1 MKRYTAAKAR
11 QQFSL
16 LLNTAERGE
25 SVIIERRGVRF
36 RIRVEQQPGL
46 RSAPRRV
53 PVIEFVDPAVAAG
66 RWGWDWEPEGLRFVA
81 AKRGRR

>member
-1 MKRYTAAKAR
+1 MKRFTAAKAR

-16 LLNTAERGE
+16 LLDTAERGE

-36 RIRVEQQPGL
+36 RIRAEQQPAL
-46 RSAPRRV
+46 RATSRRV
-53 PVIEFVDPAVAAG
+53 PVIEFVDPAIAAG
-66 RWGWDWEPEGLRFVA
+66 RWSWDWGPEGLRFVA

>member
-16 LLNTAERGE
+16 LLDTAERGE
-25 SVIIERRGVRF
+25 SVIIERRGIRF
-36 RIRVEQQPGL
+36 RIRAEQQPAPKATL
-46 RSAPRRV
+46 RRA

-66 RWGWDWEPEGLRFVA
+66 HWSWDWEPEGLRFVS

>member
-1 MKRYTAAKAR
+1 MKRYAAAKAR

-16 LLNTAERGE
+16 LLDAAERGE

-36 RIRVEQQPGL
+36 RLRVEQQPAL
-46 RSAPRRV
+46 RATPRCA
-53 PVIEFVDPAVAAG
+53 PVIEFMDPAVDAG
-66 RWGWDWEPEGLRFVA
+66 HWSWNWGPEGLRFVA